1 METDRANLHVTV
13 TEQPRTWSELIN
25 ATMSFGYEGEKL
37 VIRDRNRM
45 NGYAAFGIA
54 LQYARPNAVLTK
66 SAAGR

>member
-1 METDRANLHVTV
+1 
-13 TEQPRTWSELIN
+13 
-25 ATMSFGYEGEKL
+25 MSFGYEGEKL